1 MKLDFTELVK
11 GRHQK
16 SEELM
21 KHSASMSRAAAIETT
36 MAHWWNGTPEGQI
49 FSLVVASEGGFIQVS
64 FMEKCIYITK
74 PLHDA

>member
-11 GRHQK
+11 SRHQK

-49 FSLVVASEGGFIQVS
+49 FSLVVASEGGFIQVHVP
-64 FMEKCIYITK
+64 FMEVYIYI
-74 PLHDA
+74 HV